1 MKWGSCYGKAAPCSR
16 NKYVTR
22 DLVSEAS
29 CDEDVREDAAGY
41 RDSYFALLANLFSVY
56 ASLFLSR
63 CCNSN
68 GQIILIS
75 SLIRLILPCMK
86 LRLEIGR
93 ECSWCM

>member
-1 MKWGSCYGKAAPCSR
+1 MYFIGQWHGKIKYEEGSCYGKVAPCSR

-22 DLVSEAS
+22 DFVSEAS

-63 CCNSN
+63 VVV
-68 GQIILIS
+68 
-75 SLIRLILPCMK
+75 IRMDK
-86 LRLEIGR
+86 LY
-93 ECSWCM
+93 